1 MEALGL
7 LLFGIG
13 LLIFVIGGFWFLFVV
28 FIEGV
33 MWGLACI
40 FLPFVSLIF
49 LFMHW
54 DRAKQPFLLQL
65 AGSVSMVIGALI
77 AGGSV

>member
-13 LLIFVIGGFWFLFVV
+13 LLIFVIGGFWFLFVA
-28 FIEGV
+28 FTEGII
-33 MWGLACI
+33 WGLACI

-49 LFMHW
+49 MFMHW